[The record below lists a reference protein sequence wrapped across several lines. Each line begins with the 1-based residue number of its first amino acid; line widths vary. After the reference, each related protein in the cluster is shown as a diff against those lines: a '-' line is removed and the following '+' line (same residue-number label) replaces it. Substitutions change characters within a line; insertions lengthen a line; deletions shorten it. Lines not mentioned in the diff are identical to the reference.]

1 MATPAQPAKSL
12 IDVYFLTTPRDPA
25 WIAVPDQQL
34 WLNEAYKWLA
44 QLCLN
49 PAKPDCCGMS
59 FDEAWVAANGEL
71 ALALSQNP
79 NAIIG
84 GGVQQN
90 TGGTKRQ
97 KLGDLE
103 IEFFQASNSSPDTIK
118 YGVNDPLVLQ
128 RFPWLGEL
136 LSCYLVNTKTSGT
149 RVIAR
154 VRS

>member
-12 IDVYFLTTPRDPA
+12 VDVYFLTTPREA
-25 WIAVPDQQL
+25 EWIAVPNQQP

-44 QLCLN
+44 QLCVDQT
-49 PAKPDCCGMS
+49 KQCCGMS
-59 FDEAWVAANGEL
+59 FDEAWIAANGEL

-84 GGVQQN
+84 GATT
-90 TGGTKRQ
+90 TGAQGAIKEQ
-97 KLGDLE
+97 KLGDLSQS
-103 IEFFQASNSSPDTIK
+103 FYDTKDGQATATRFGP
-118 YGVNDPLVLQ
+118 NDPKVLQ
-128 RFPWLGEL
+128 AFPWIADL
-136 LSCYLVNTKTSGT
+136 LDCYLTLSRLTGT

>member
-12 IDVYFLTTPRDPA
+12 IDVYFLKTPRAAA
-25 WIAVPDQQL
+25 WVAVPDQTP

-59 FDEAWVAANGEL
+59 FDDAWVAANGEL
-71 ALALSQNP
+71 ALALSKSP
-79 NAIIG
+79 DAIIS

-118 YGVNDPLVLQ
+118 YGVNDPLILQ

-136 LSCYLVNTKTSGT
+136 LSCYLVNIKTSGT

>member
-1 MATPAQPAKSL
+1 MATPIVTVTQA
-12 IDVYFLTTPRDPA
+12 DDYFLKTPRNADWVA
-25 WIAVPDQQL
+25 TVSHQI
-34 WLNEAYKWLA
+34 WLNEAQRWLG
-44 QLCLN
+44 QLCFETT
-49 PAKPDCCGMS
+49 KGTCCGMT
-59 FDEAWVAANGEL
+59 FDEAWIAANSEL
-71 ALALSQNP
+71 ALALSKNP
-79 NAIIG
+79 TAIIA

-103 IEFFQASNSSPDTIK
+103 VEYFQASNSTPDTIK

-128 RFPWLGEL
+128 RFPWLGEF
-136 LSCYLVNTKTSGT
+136 LSCYLVNSKTSGT

>member
-12 IDVYFLTTPRDPA
+12 IDVYFLTTPRAAD
-25 WIAVPDQQL
+25 WVAVPDQTP

-44 QLCLN
+44 QLCVDQT
-49 PAKPDCCGMS
+49 KDCCGLS
-59 FDEAWVAANGEL
+59 FDDAWIAANGEL

-84 GGVQQN
+84 GVST
-90 TGGTKRQ
+90 TGAQGSLKRNQ
-97 KLGDLE
+97 LGDLVQ
-103 IEFFQASNSSPDTIK
+103 EFYDTK
-118 YGVNDPLVLQ
+118 DGQLTAARFGPNDPRVLQ
-128 RFPWLGEL
+128 AFPWIADL
-136 LSCYLVNTKTSGT
+136 LDCYLTLSKSSGT